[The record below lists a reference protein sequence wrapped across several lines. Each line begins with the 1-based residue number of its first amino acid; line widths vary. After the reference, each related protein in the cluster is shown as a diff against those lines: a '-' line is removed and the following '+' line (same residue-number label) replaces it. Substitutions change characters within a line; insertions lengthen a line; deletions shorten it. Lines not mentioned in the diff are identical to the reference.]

1 MLRWLMLTVLLLA
14 APSALAQEGAVENS
28 DVEALIETLE
38 DEEDRQALIE
48 TLETLIAADQKTE
61 AQPGLGGRVL
71 DALSGRV
78 ERVGQQ
84 LSQTAGVL
92 SSLPAAVDRL
102 IAGAGDSETR
112 LRWLRMALKLIFV
125 ITLAWLSRTM
135 LHRMLK
141 PHREKLAKRAGAGVI
156 EASVLFVGRVIYG
169 YLPIVVFAAMALVF
183 LPLTD
188 PAPTTRVVGLGLVY
202 AVIFVQAI
210 TILTGLVFGAGTGR
224 AGVMGLGDASAYY
237 IQIWVRRLALVGVL
251 GTVIAESALLLGL
264 PAGAHAVLLKLV
276 GLAVAALLVILV
288 LQNRRGIADALR
300 PRQGIMA
307 RLADIWHV
315 PALLYIAVAY
325 GAWVLQSG
333 TGFTFLARATGATA
347 ILIAGTFLVL
357 RAVRLAFERGLKLS
371 DEMRRLYPRLEQR
384 ANRYMGGLRR
394 VVRGLIYLIAT
405 LLLVEI
411 WFGGTLAW
419 LAGELGRA
427 LLGRV
432 ITIVFILVAAGT
444 VWELVSA
451 TVERLLSDTQPGA
464 PGTRSARL
472 RTLLPLVRNAVRV
485 VLGILVTLTVLS
497 ELGLDIAPLLAG
509 AGIAGLAI
517 GFGAQSLVKDVITGV
532 FILLEDSITVGDVVS
547 VGGHSGV
554 VEGMTVRTVRL
565 RDLSGNVHIVPF
577 GEVQTV
583 LNMTKDF
590 AYALIEA
597 GVAYKEDV
605 DEVIAVLKEIG
616 DGMREDEEFGPMIMA
631 PLEVMGLDSFGD
643 SSVNIRVRMKTRPIK
658 QWSVRREY
666 HRRMKRA
673 FDERGIEIPFPHRT
687 VLFPEPEVAQDKA
700 VAIPK
705 PLAETARPEPLVEG
719 LPDQESD

>member
-1 MLRWLMLTVLLLA
+1 MLRWLMLILLLLA
-14 APSALAQEGAVENS
+14 APSALAQESTGETT
-28 DVEALIETLE
+28 DVEALIATLE
-38 DEEDRQALIE
+38 DEAEREALIE
-48 TLETLIAADQKTE
+48 TLETLIAADQQTE
-61 AQPGLGGRVL
+61 VQPGLSGRIL
-71 DALSGRV
+71 DALSERV
-78 ERVGQQ
+78 ERVGHQ
-84 LSQTAGVL
+84 LSQTAGFL
-92 SSLPAAVDRL
+92 SSLPAATDRL
-102 IAGAGDSETR
+102 IAGAGDAETR
-112 LRWLRMALKLIFV
+112 VRWLRITLKIVSV

-141 PHREKLAKRAGAGVI
+141 PGREKLAKRTGDGVL
-156 EASVLFVGRVIYG
+156 EAAILFLGRVIYG
-169 YLPIVVFAAMALVF
+169 YLPIAVFAAVALVF
-183 LPLTD
+183 LPLTE
-188 PAPTTRVVGLGLVY
+188 PVPTTRVIGLALVY
-202 AVIFVQAI
+202 AVIFIQAI
-210 TILTGLVFGAGTGR
+210 TILTGLVFGAKTGR
-224 AGVMGLGDASAYY
+224 AGIMGLSDASAYY

-251 GTVIAESALLLGL
+251 GIVIVESALLLGL

-288 LQNRRGIADALR
+288 LQNRRPLADAMR
-300 PRQGIMA
+300 SREGVVA

-315 PALLYIAVAY
+315 PALLYIAIAY
-325 GAWVLQSG
+325 GAWMLQSS
-333 TGFTFLARATGATA
+333 TDFTFLARATGATA
-347 ILIAGTFLVL
+347 VLVTGTFLVL
-357 RAVRLAFERGLKLS
+357 RAVRLALERGLKLS
-371 DEMRRLYPRLEQR
+371 DELRRLYPRLEQR

-394 VVRGLIYLIAT
+394 VVVGLIYIVAT
-405 LLLVEI
+405 LLLIEI
-411 WFGGTLAW
+411 WFGDTLAW
-419 LAGELGRA
+419 LASELGRA
-427 LLGRV
+427 LIARLV
-432 ITIVFILVAAGT
+432 TIVFILVAAAT
-444 VWELVSA
+444 VWELVNA

-464 PGTRSARL
+464 PGTRSARM
-472 RTLLPLVRNAVRV
+472 RTLLPLVRNVARV
-485 VLGILVTLTVLS
+485 VLGIIVTLTVLS

-532 FILLEDSITVGDVVS
+532 FILLEDSITVGDVVN

-565 RDLSGNVHIVPF
+565 RDLSGNVHVVPF

-605 DEVIAVLKEIG
+605 DEVIGVLKEIG
-616 DGMREDEEFGPMIMA
+616 DEMCEDEEFGPMIMA

-666 HRRMKRA
+666 HRRMKRV

-687 VLFPEPEVAQDKA
+687 VLFPEAEPQTAAATVKRAPA
-700 VAIPK
+700 VSK
-705 PLAETARPEPLVEG
+705 RPERLSDG
-719 LPDQESD
+719 LPDQESE

>member
-1 MLRWLMLTVLLLA
+1 MLRWLMLILLLLA
-14 APSALAQEGAVENS
+14 APSALAQESTGETT
-28 DVEALIETLE
+28 DVEALIATLE
-38 DEEDRQALIE
+38 DEAEREALIE
-48 TLETLIAADQKTE
+48 TLETLIAADQQTE
-61 AQPGLGGRVL
+61 VQPGLSGRIL
-71 DALSGRV
+71 DALSERV
-78 ERVGQQ
+78 ERVGHQ
-84 LSQTAGVL
+84 LSQTAGFL
-92 SSLPAAVDRL
+92 SSLPAATDRL
-102 IAGAGDSETR
+102 IAGAGDAETR
-112 LRWLRMALKLIFV
+112 VRWLRITLKIVSV

-141 PHREKLAKRAGAGVI
+141 PGREKLAKRTGDGVL
-156 EASVLFVGRVIYG
+156 EAAILFLGRVIYG
-169 YLPIVVFAAMALVF
+169 YLPIAVFAAVALVF
-183 LPLTD
+183 LPLTE
-188 PAPTTRVVGLGLVY
+188 PVPTTRVIGLALVY
-202 AVIFVQAI
+202 AVIFIQAI

-224 AGVMGLGDASAYY
+224 AGIMGVSDASAYY
-237 IQIWVRRLALVGVL
+237 IRIWVRRLALVGVL

-288 LQNRRGIADALR
+288 LQNRRPLADAMR
-300 PRQGIMA
+300 SREGVVA

-315 PALLYIAVAY
+315 PALLYIAIAY
-325 GAWVLQSG
+325 GAWMLQSS
-333 TGFTFLARATGATA
+333 TDFTFLARATGATA
-347 ILIAGTFLVL
+347 VLVTGTFLVL
-357 RAVRLAFERGLKLS
+357 RAVRLALERGLKLS
-371 DEMRRLYPRLEQR
+371 DELRRLYPRLEQR

-394 VVRGLIYLIAT
+394 VVVGLIYIVAT
-405 LLLVEI
+405 LLLIEI
-411 WFGGTLAW
+411 WFGDTLAW
-419 LAGELGRA
+419 LASELGRA
-427 LLGRV
+427 LIARLV
-432 ITIVFILVAAGT
+432 TIVFILVAAAT
-444 VWELVSA
+444 VWELVNA

-464 PGTRSARL
+464 PGTRSARM
-472 RTLLPLVRNAVRV
+472 RTLLPLVRNVARV
-485 VLGILVTLTVLS
+485 VLGIIVTLTVLS

-517 GFGAQSLVKDVITGV
+517 GFGAQSLVKDVITGI
-532 FILLEDSITVGDVVS
+532 FILLEDSITVGDVVN

-565 RDLSGNVHIVPF
+565 RDLSGNVHVVPF

-605 DEVIAVLKEIG
+605 DEVIGVLKEIG
-616 DGMREDEEFGPMIMA
+616 DEMCEDEEFGPMIMA

-666 HRRMKRA
+666 HRRMKRV

-687 VLFPEPEVAQDKA
+687 VLFPEAEPQAAAAAVKPAPAVDK
-700 VAIPK
+700 
-705 PLAETARPEPLVEG
+705 RPERLSDG
-719 LPDQESD
+719 LPDQESE